1 MSGEARNGGCRVMIL
16 SDAIPN
22 RNGVGTYYH
31 DLMEHLAGR
40 LEHVEMIPAR
50 ANCIFKKNRVWIP
63 MPGDHSQQLYFPNVL
78 RILEQIRRERPDVVI
93 VPTLGPFA
101 LLARL
106 VCRYKK
112 LPMVFGYH
120 TSLNK
125 LVQLYWQGHFGDFT
139 AWYLK
144 RASRVMFRQAE
155 VVVVNTEAM
164 RDEALALG
172 AERVEVMGTTIAQ
185 PLAERP
191 PAPAPE
197 RVGRVLFAG
206 RLAKEKQVMRVA
218 EAAEAMPEVVFRIA
232 GEGPERAALEAVAAH
247 CPNLQ
252 LLGWLDREALV
263 REVDA
268 ADVVVLP
275 SKHESFGSIALEAMA
290 RGRLMLVSGQCG
302 ILQWPELARG
312 LCVIQGG
319 ESVTDALRRLRDMPA
334 AELRAA
340 GERAAACTRG
350 MNARTLEGWMAL
362 LTGLKGGRGA

>member
-1 MSGEARNGGCRVMIL
+1 MSGEVERGGCRVMIL

-50 ANCIFKKNRVWIP
+50 ANCIFKKSRVWIP
-63 MPGDHSQQLYFPNVL
+63 MPGDHSQHLYLPNVM
-78 RILEQIRRERPDVVI
+78 RILEQVKRERPDVVI
-93 VPTLGPFA
+93 APTLGPFA

-112 LPMVFGYH
+112 LPLVFGYH

-125 LVQLYWQGHFGDFT
+125 LVQLYWQGRFGDFT

-172 AERVEVMGTTIAQ
+172 AGRVEVMGTTMAR
-185 PLAERP
+185 PVLERP
-191 PAPAPE
+191 GVPPPE
-197 RVGRVLFAG
+197 RVGTVLFAG
-206 RLAKEKQVMRVA
+206 RLAKEKQVLRVA
-218 EAAEAMPEVVFRIA
+218 EAAEAMPEVQFRIA
-232 GEGPERAALEAVAAH
+232 GEGPERGALEAVAAR
-247 CPNLQ
+247 CPNLHV
-252 LLGWLDREALV
+252 LGWLEREALV
-263 REVDA
+263 GEVDG

-302 ILQWPELARG
+302 ILQWPELAEG
-312 LCVIQGG
+312 LCVIRPG
-319 ESVTDALRRLRDMPA
+319 ESVTEALRRLQGVPA
-334 AELRAA
+334 AELRAM
-340 GERAAACTRG
+340 GVRAAGCTRG
-350 MNARTLEGWMAL
+350 MNERTLAGWMAL
-362 LTGLKGGRGA
+362 LSGLKRGREA